1 MASHGVLTLSF
12 GPFLW
17 TEAGRG
23 FCLGGR
29 AGCCISPQAPPGCS
43 GQGVVSA
50 AQGVPSLRG
59 AGTGGAAVV
68 DDDEVAP
75 GHDGAG
81 WVGGGISLRKR
92 ATIWQPVPDK
102 S

>member
-1 MASHGVLTLSF
+1 M
-12 GPFLW
+12 
-17 TEAGRG
+17 
-23 FCLGGR
+23 
-29 AGCCISPQAPPGCS
+29 SPQAPPGCS

-59 AGTGGAAVV
+59 GTGGAGVV
-68 DDDEVAP
+68 DDDDEVAP

-92 ATIWQPVPDK
+92 VTIVT
-102 S
+102 